1 MDIGWMVAHAEGS
14 HGNTFLAQYQT
25 KGRGRFKRKWLSP
38 ASESL
43 MGSVVVKGPS
53 NKIATLGMVGCVA
66 IAKSIKR
73 VADIE
78 CRLKWPNDVL
88 VGSKKVSGILVESQI
103 STNNQGVGIL
113 GFGVNINNGHQDVSG
128 FRIPPTSLSN
138 ETGKVFDIN
147 KFALIT
153 LREINLLWQGD
164 SNSLHADYSSMLGIV
179 GKKIKVTVNGVLL
192 NGTVRKV
199 NNTGAIELID
209 PSGNSHLIV
218 ETDASILI

>member
-1 MDIGWMVAHAEGS
+1 MVAHAAES

-25 KGRGRFKRKWLSP
+25 KGRGRFKRKWLSQV
-38 ASESL
+38 SESL
-43 MGSVVVKGPS
+43 MGSVVVKGSP
-53 NKIATLGMVGCVA
+53 NKIATLGMIGCVA
-66 IAKSIKR
+66 IAKAIKR

-88 VGSKKVSGILVESQI
+88 VESKKVSGILVESQI

-113 GFGVNINNGHQDVSG
+113 GFGVNINSAHQDASD
-128 FRIPPTSLSN
+128 FRIPPTSLFN

-153 LREINLLWQGD
+153 LREINLLWQGGN
-164 SNSLHADYSSMLGIV
+164 NSLHADYSSMLGIV
-179 GKKIKVTVNGVLL
+179 GKKIKVTVNGMLL
-192 NGTVRKV
+192 SGTVRKV

-209 PSGNSHLIV
+209 PLGNPHLIV